1 MTKVLWDSKDAALAT
16 GGKNT
21 CNWVASGISIDTRT
35 LKKGD
40 IFIAI
45 NDNRDGHD
53 FVLKAFENGA
63 AAAIVS
69 RIPDGVC
76 DTKPLLI
83 VQDVTSALNGL
94 AAFARKRC
102 QAKVIAITGS
112 VGKTSSKDMLETAL
126 LTFGKVSKAEKS
138 FNNHIGVPLTLAK
151 APTDTN
157 FLIVEIGMSNK
168 KEIYPLSVL
177 VRPDI
182 ALITNVSEAHLAAFN
197 NVDEIAREKSDICAG
212 LVKEG
217 QCIVSKD
224 SDSYSKLIRF
234 IRGFGIKAV
243 SYGENSPVDYRLIK
257 TATINNRT
265 CAQALLRNGD
275 EFFFKVNSPGSHHA
289 QNALGVIAVLELL
302 GLDATKGILGL
313 SNWVPTSG
321 RGVIMSVTCDKQ
333 YVPRTF
339 TIIDETYNAN
349 PSSMVAAINV
359 LAKFDRSREPTQ
371 QKRRFRRIAILGD
384 MLELGSQENK
394 KHAELVKKLILD
406 DIDLV
411 HCVGVR
417 MKFFYEHLPV
427 TKRGK
432 WTKSVMEFTKT
443 AKELIK
449 DNDVVMLKASNGVGL
464 DRLLVELKAMGVP
477 N

>member
-1 MTKVLWDSKDAALAT
+1 MTKVLWDSKDAELAT

-21 CNWVASGISIDTRT
+21 CEWVAYGISIDTRT

-53 FVLKAFENGA
+53 FVSKAFKNGA
-63 AAAIVS
+63 VAAIVT
-69 RIPDGVC
+69 RIPVDVC
-76 DTKPLLI
+76 DKKPLLI
-83 VQDVTSALNGL
+83 VPDVTSALNAL

-112 VGKTSSKDMLETAL
+112 VGKTSSKDMLETVL

-138 FNNHIGVPLTLAK
+138 FNNHLGVPLTLAS
-151 APTDTN
+151 APIDTN
-157 FLIVEIGMSNK
+157 YLIVEIGMSNK

-217 QCIVSKD
+217 HCIVSKD
-224 SDSYSKLIRF
+224 SDSYSKLLSF
-234 IRGFGIKAV
+234 INGFGIKVV
-243 SYGENSPVDYRLIK
+243 SYGEKSPADYRLIK
-257 TATINNRT
+257 TAILNNKT
-265 CAQALLRNGD
+265 CAQALLRNG
-275 EFFFKVNSPGSHHA
+275 EECFFKVNSPGSHHA

-321 RGVIMSVTCDKQ
+321 RGVITSVTCGKQ
-333 YVPRTF
+333 YLPRTF

-349 PSSMVAAINV
+349 PCSMISAINV
-359 LAKFDRSREPTQ
+359 LAHFDPRSEFTQ
-371 QKRRFRRIAILGD
+371 QNRRFRRVAILGD

-394 KHAELVKKLILD
+394 KHAELVKKMVLD
-406 DIDLV
+406 DIDLI
-411 HCVGVR
+411 HCVGLR
-417 MKFFYEHLPV
+417 MKFFYENLPE

-432 WTKSVMEFTKT
+432 WTKSVMELSKT
-443 AKELIK
+443 VKELIK
-449 DNDVVMLKASNGVGL
+449 DEDVVMLKASNGVGL
-464 DRLLVELKAMGVP
+464 NRLLKELKAMGLP

>member
-1 MTKVLWDSKDAALAT
+1 MTKILWDNKDAELAT

-21 CNWVASGISIDTRT
+21 CDWVAYGISIDTRT

-53 FVLKAFENGA
+53 FVSKAFENGA

-69 RIPDGVC
+69 RIPDDVC
-76 DTKPLLI
+76 NKKPLLI
-83 VQDVTSALNGL
+83 VPDVTSALNGL

-112 VGKTSSKDMLETAL
+112 AGKTSSKDMLEKVLFA
-126 LTFGKVSKAEKS
+126 FGKVSKAEKS
-138 FNNHIGVPLTLAK
+138 FNNHLGVPLTLAK
-151 APTDTN
+151 APIDTN

-168 KEIYPLSVL
+168 NEIHPLSVL

-182 ALITNVSEAHLAAFN
+182 ALITNISEAHLAAFN
-197 NVDEIAREKSDICAG
+197 TVDEIAREKSDICAG
-212 LVKEG
+212 LVKG
-217 QCIVSKD
+217 GHCIVSKD
-224 SDSYSKLIRF
+224 SGSYSKLLRF
-234 IRGFGIKAV
+234 IHGFGIKVV
-243 SYGENSPVDYRLIK
+243 SYGEKSPVDYRLIK
-257 TATINNRT
+257 TAILNNKT
-265 CAQALLRNGD
+265 CAQALLRNGE
-275 EFFFKVNSPGSHHA
+275 EFFFKVNSSGLHHA

-313 SNWVPTSG
+313 SNWVPASG
-321 RGVIMSVTCDKQ
+321 RGEITSVTCAKQ
-333 YVPRTF
+333 YLPRTF

-349 PSSMVAAINV
+349 PSSMIAAINV
-359 LAKFDRSREPTQ
+359 LANFVPHSDPTHQ
-371 QKRRFRRIAILGD
+371 SRRFRRVAILGD

-394 KHAELVKKLILD
+394 KHAELVKKMILD
-406 DIDLV
+406 DIDLI
-411 HCVGVR
+411 HCIGLR
-417 MKFFYEHLPV
+417 MKFFYENLPA

-432 WTKSVMEFTKT
+432 WTKSVVEFSKT
-443 AKELIK
+443 AKEIIK
-449 DNDVVMLKASNGVGL
+449 DEDVVMLKASNGVGL
-464 DRLLVELKAMGVP
+464 NRLLNQLKAMGVP